1 MVRYNL
7 LSDRELNYVI
17 WNERFAKTTKRQKRA
32 STSVQVQRQEQNY
45 GDRAGTGVSRQKG
58 IGK

>member
-17 WNERFAKTTKRQKRA
+17 WNERFAKTTKRQKRD
-32 STSVQVQRQEQNY
+32 SGKNRTT
-45 GDRAGTGVSRQKG
+45 GTGLGPGSVVKKESENNQKT
-58 IGK
+58 